1 VPGGVWRGGG
11 YVVEVHRGWAE
22 VLRGLNGG
30 FLLVNWWGGA
40 VGVLGGYRGGVGC
53 LEGYGGVVGMW

>member
-1 VPGGVWRGGG
+1 
-11 YVVEVHRGWAE
+11 
-22 VLRGLNGG
+22 
-30 FLLVNWWGGA
+30 LVNWWGGA